1 MTNPDRPTEGL
12 RVLLVEDNAD
22 ISRTLVKL
30 LRKFGYEPRVAYDG
44 PAALREVEAAMPDV
58 VLLDIGLPGLDGWEV
73 ARRIRRRVQEKRPLI
88 IAVTGY
94 GADKDRELSE
104 RAGVDLHLT
113 KPADPQLL
121 RLLLAEFGRQ
131 QGR

>member
-1 MTNPDRPTEGL
+1 MTRPNCRTEEL
-12 RVLLVEDNAD
+12 RVLLVEDNVAV
-22 ISRTLVKL
+22 SRMLVTL

-44 PAALREVEAAMPDV
+44 PGALREVERGMPDV

-73 ARRIRRRVQEKRPLI
+73 ARRIRGRVNERRPFI

-104 RAGVDLHLT
+104 RAGIDLHLT
-113 KPADPQLL
+113 KPADPRVLG
-121 RLLLAEFGRQ
+121 LLLEQFAS
-131 QGR
+131 QG